1 MLAPVHVH
9 APANVSKLLVFPLAQ
24 AHRAMNDLGR
34 RKYHSATRVPMLQNA
49 MLRSRVYSNSAQ
61 LGCAAP
67 AVTRK
72 SFSARNSTC
81 SGMPATAQQSEQS
94 RTDEAPQQPPR
105 NLSPNALAPVLV
117 RLVPVNATSCGL
129 GSRTATRGGSVTA
142 SPALKFHRAPTPCL
156 KLAASRTEVCCGLT
170 SDMET

>member
-72 SFSARNSTC
+72 SFSAEI
-81 SGMPATAQQSEQS
+81 P
-94 RTDEAPQQPPR
+94 
-105 NLSPNALAPVLV
+105 LVLV
-117 RLVPVNATSCGL
+117 CQPQLNSQSKAGQMRRRS
-129 GSRTATRGGSVTA
+129 
-142 SPALKFHRAPTPCL
+142 SPPEISAPMPWPPSL
-156 KLAASRTEVCCGLT
+156 
-170 SDMET
+170 